1 MKFTPR
7 EASLGV
13 ATLAVVVFGGT
24 AILAKPRIERW
35 KSVREAQGSVRGEI
49 EGDRK
54 LVDRRPYW
62 EARHQELTR
71 SLPRFPANR
80 KMDVHWLSVMDRQA
94 TKNNLRIGNRQA
106 GDEKDLGDVFEMP
119 IECKDWDGT
128 LEAIVRFLYDL
139 QAEGA
144 MFDIRYLWIKPK
156 EKDILRGHFTLYCA
170 YTREAPAK
178 NAEPNGRKEPTP

>member
-1 MKFTPR
+1 MKLTPR

-24 AILAKPRIERW
+24 AILAKPRVDRW
-35 KSVREAQGSVRGEI
+35 KVVREAQVGVRAEI
-49 EGDRK
+49 EQDRK

-62 EARHQELTR
+62 DARLKDLSA

-80 KMDVHWLSVMDRQA
+80 KMDVHWLSVMDQQA
-94 TKNNLRIGNRQA
+94 TKNSLKIGNRQA
-106 GDEKDLGDVFEMP
+106 GEEKALGDVFELP

-170 YTREAPAK
+170 YTREAPK
-178 NAEPNGRKEPTP
+178 TNP